1 MQPSLKNRYAEQN
14 VIDVTENKHRF
25 VANSVDFSDGYIR
38 CGVPIIGRQHCRLT
52 ICMELVELTNSIRQQ
67 DQNIYSDTEAR
78 CLV

>member
-25 VANSVDFSDGYIR
+25 VANNVDFSDCYIR

-52 ICMELVELTNSIRQQ
+52 ICIRLVEVPKKAVKKAPRTGASG
-67 DQNIYSDTEAR
+67 AF
-78 CLV
+78 